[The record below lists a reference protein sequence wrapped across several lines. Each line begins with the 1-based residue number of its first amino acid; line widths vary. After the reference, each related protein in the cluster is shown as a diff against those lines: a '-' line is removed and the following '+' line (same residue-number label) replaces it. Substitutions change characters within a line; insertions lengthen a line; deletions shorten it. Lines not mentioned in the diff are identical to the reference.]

1 MNTLGFDDYI
11 EPLKV
16 YLDKYRASVRG
27 GRGSADMSG
36 SSVTSDGDRW
46 EGNAP
51 SSGPMIAP
59 YQGFGGVGSVGGGG
73 GGSGGSGAGGGGGD
87 DMEDDF

>member
-16 YLDKYRASVRG
+16 YLDKYRASVKG
-27 GRGSADMSG
+27 DRGSADMSG
-36 SSVTSDGDRW
+36 ASATSDGDRW

-51 SSGPMIAP
+51 SSGPITAP
-59 YQGFGGVGSVGGGG
+59 YQGGGGGGGGG
-73 GGSGGSGAGGGGGD
+73 GGSGAGVGGGGY
-87 DMEDDF
+87 DMDDDF